1 MGDGMG
7 KLQLRDFQ
15 KEDVAFMKHHNYR
28 VLVAN
33 GQGTGKTIECL
44 AAISIDRKMLCPA
57 VIVCPASVLWNWHLE
72 ARKWCKW
79 ARVHVIKSLEEPLP
93 KRRAHIYIV
102 SWALVSERLGE
113 ILKVDP
119 RLLIADEAQYAKNGD
134 AIRSRAIAMLSA
146 HCKHL
151 IFLSGTPL
159 VNTKVDLETLEAY
172 FGEKPPMIRRLLGD
186 VAPDVPPKERYTLPV
201 YMRPRHVKQYEKAFN
216 EFDIWLREELEK
228 RMSKGEAED
237 SARRAL
243 KAEAL
248 IKIGYLRRLV
258 GVAKTYAAVDW
269 VSRAVRVGEPVVLF
283 CEHTEVIRRIK
294 KMLKRQGIQQVTVQ
308 GSTPKKKRQEYVE
321 RFQSG
326 QVPVF
331 IGTKA
336 AHTGI
341 TLTRARHLCFVERF
355 WTSADEEQ
363 AEDRIRRISQKYP
376 TKIWFLH
383 VTGTVD
389 DRLAQIIERK
399 RRLVQKHLG
408 SENIKDAEDDT
419 VLEFLTKWNE
429 QVDAPTFKGN
439 PMLGLTR
446 SLPPLP
452 AAKHVQSVEFYGK
465 RWNEAAVKAWC
476 RMNKYRCTKV
486 KKISK
491 GWMVISK
498 QASNFQPSS
507 MKTVSVSK
515 QIKIFHGIPLDKN
528 ATIRAKKRA
537 KKIAAQKVLRRT
549 RKI

>member
-1 MGDGMG
+1 MG

-57 VIVCPASVLWNWHLE
+57 VIVCPASVLWNWHSE

-79 ARVHVIKSLEEPLP
+79 ARVHVIKGLDEPLP
-93 KRRAHIYIV
+93 KKRAHIYIV

-159 VNTKVDLETLEAY
+159 VNTKTDLETLEAY

-201 YMRPRHVKQYEKAFN
+201 YMRPRHVRQYEKAFN

-283 CEHTEVIRRIK
+283 CEHSEVIRRIK

-383 VTGTVD
+383 VAGTVD

-399 RRLVQKHLG
+399 RRLVEKHLG
-408 SENIKDAEDDT
+408 SENIEDAEEDT

-476 RMNKYRCTKV
+476 RMNKYRCTRV
-486 KKISK
+486 KKIPK

-498 QASNFQPSS
+498 QASNFQPTS

-515 QIKIFHGIPLDKN
+515 QIKIFHGLPLDKN
-528 ATIRAKKRA
+528 ATVRAKKRA
-537 KKIAAQKVLRRT
+537 KKIAAHKVLKRT